1 MIDPAV
7 LKEIVFP
14 TVAFIACVAAIGVV
28 VRWILVSLRRSTLEV
43 PEDLVQ
49 HFERLHAELG
59 QIRSEMADVGER
71 MDFVERVLVKRSDPE
86 RIAPGS

>member
-14 TVAFIACVAAIGVV
+14 TAAFITCVAAIGVV
-28 VRWILVSLRRSTLEV
+28 VRWILVSLRRSTPEV

-49 HFERLHAELG
+49 HFERLHAELA
-59 QIRSEMADVGER
+59 QIRSEMGDVGER
-71 MDFVERVLVKRSDPE
+71 MDFVERVLAKRSDPE